1 MARNSDDSLSET
13 EKLSQRR
20 LEFEKHIWNHSEDA
34 FQQSFDIRRP
44 LNADEISALDRVRDC
59 LHQEMSDDVIVSEI
73 EKILK
78 VEPELIYPIMQ
89 IVGLTR
95 NKIVQDLKAT
105 FANSGIVVPSSPTK
119 LHTKQAVWNLA
130 GPYLFKRLRTVLSPI
145 SSLDQG
151 LFQHSCES
159 LNQATWPGWIRQER
173 AKRQGHEAEARI
185 ATLLWTLGLAFE
197 PYEKVDNPL
206 CPDFQYHGISFDIAK
221 VENEL
226 LQFGIKAT
234 VHTANIGQY
243 GESKDALEM
252 IEARSMLQRI
262 SPEGTLIAMVDGV
275 GFRSNRAGL
284 DGVLLQADEFCQ
296 FQTIWKAAVI
306 AAHGSDTKL
315 QMLLPDESDHSR
327 FLNRYSDTVTVV
339 HERDEWND
347 WVDAGEAQLRR
358 C

>member
-151 LFQHSCES
+151 LFQH
-159 LNQATWPGWIRQER
+159 
-173 AKRQGHEAEARI
+173 
-185 ATLLWTLGLAFE
+185 
-197 PYEKVDNPL
+197 
-206 CPDFQYHGISFDIAK
+206 
-221 VENEL
+221 
-226 LQFGIKAT
+226 
-234 VHTANIGQY
+234 
-243 GESKDALEM
+243 
-252 IEARSMLQRI
+252 
-262 SPEGTLIAMVDGV
+262 
-275 GFRSNRAGL
+275 
-284 DGVLLQADEFCQ
+284 
-296 FQTIWKAAVI
+296 
-306 AAHGSDTKL
+306 
-315 QMLLPDESDHSR
+315 
-327 FLNRYSDTVTVV
+327 
-339 HERDEWND
+339 
-347 WVDAGEAQLRR
+347 
-358 C
+358 